1 MFVGPGT
8 KRWCFPGGVYENSGH
23 RYSEAAAADE
33 DEEAA
38 AAAAADEEED
48 AEDAEEEDAED
59 DAKVRV
65 ESAAMDGK

>member
-23 RYSEAAAADE
+23 RYSEAAPADE

-38 AAAAADEEED
+38 AAAEAADEE
-48 AEDAEEEDAED
+48 EDAEEEDAED
-59 DAKVRV
+59 DANVRV
-65 ESAAMDGK
+65 ESAAMDGKW